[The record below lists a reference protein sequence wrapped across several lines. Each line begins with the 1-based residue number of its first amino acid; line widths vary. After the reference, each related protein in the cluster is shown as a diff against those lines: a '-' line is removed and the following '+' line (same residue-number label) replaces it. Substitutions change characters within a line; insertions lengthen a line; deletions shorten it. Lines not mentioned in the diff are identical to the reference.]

1 MTPFFIYILKW
12 ALCLAM
18 LYIPFAIFLKKET
31 FATFNRRL
39 LLGIIA
45 ASALLPLTA
54 ITYPVEVF
62 IERKASAAAEIA
74 TTPAESAN
82 TAGSTLTNDADNKN
96 SSGSL
101 ISESQGNFTPKAKE
115 NIPFDWESLFSIS
128 NLTVLYIIG
137 AAIAFLLR
145 IIDIARITRKIRR
158 GTLWTDKQ
166 RGMTIHCHADDPAPF
181 SWFGHAVISL
191 KDYNECGNEIL
202 LHEEG
207 HYRRMHSWDMLLLSI
222 VKSLQWF
229 NPFAYLL
236 AGDMK
241 EIHEFEADRHVL
253 MHHGDARAYQ
263 LLLLRKAVGEKAF
276 SIANNFGQSD
286 VRRRITMMARKPS
299 EQRQKG
305 KVLSFAP
312 MAALFLILFAEP
324 EYIYRYISNEN
335 PAATVKEAI
344 PAQEKALPELPPI
357 EGAPLPLLSEPAR
370 RKSIAGRISQIS
382 IKPIEG
388 IEKLSAKYEEH
399 GTKTHCEFIC
409 LNGMKSGEKL
419 RAMNIKRCN
428 VKMQFIADK
437 EGKAHSIT
445 NKGCNIAIAGNGNSY
460 LVEES
465 RNSAYEIAKEFII
478 AKEWHPVIKD
488 GEPYNTIYDAQFIL
502 HFDTAPST
510 HASK

>member
-45 ASALLPLTA
+45 ASALLPLTS
-54 ITYPVEVF
+54 ITYPVEVL
-62 IERKASAAAEIA
+62 IERKADAAAEIA
-74 TTPAESAN
+74 VTRAKCANAQESIRANETGNESSSAN
-82 TAGSTLTNDADNKN
+82 SISAKKANATASAMENK
-96 SSGSL
+96 
-101 ISESQGNFTPKAKE
+101 
-115 NIPFDWESLFSIS
+115 PFDWKSLFSTDS
-128 NLTVLYIIG
+128 LTVLYIIG

-145 IIDIARITRKIRR
+145 IIDIANITIKIRR

-166 RGMTIHCHADDPAPF
+166 RGMTIHCHADGPAPF
-181 SWFGHAVISL
+181 SWFGHAVISQR
-191 KDYNECGNEIL
+191 DYDECGNEIL

-207 HYRRMHSWDMLLLSI
+207 HFRHMHSWDMLLLSI

-229 NPFAYLL
+229 NPFAYML
-236 AGDMK
+236 ASDMK

-276 SIANNFGQSD
+276 SIANNFGQSN

-299 EQRQKG
+299 GHRQKG
-305 KVLSFAP
+305 KALSFAP

-324 EYIYRYISNEN
+324 EYIYRYISDNSHS
-335 PAATVKEAI
+335 PAEKEDT
-344 PAQEKALPELPPI
+344 PAQETVQAEQPPV
-357 EGAPLPLLSEPAR
+357 ESAPLPLLAEPAR
-370 RKSIAGRISQIS
+370 RISIAGQIT
-382 IKPIEG
+382 PINIEPAEG
-388 IEKLSAKYEEH
+388 IERLSAKYEEH
-399 GTKTHCEFIC
+399 GTKSHCEFIC
-409 LNGMKSGEKL
+409 HNGIKSGEKL

-437 EGKAHSIT
+437 KGKAHSIT
-445 NKGCNIAIAGNGNSY
+445 NKGCNIAIAGNGSGS
-460 LVEES
+460 LADES
-465 RNSAYEIAKEFII
+465 RNIAYEIAKEFII
-478 AKEWHPVIKD
+478 AKEWHPIIKD
-488 GEPYNTIYDAQFIL
+488 GERYNTIYDAQFIL
-502 HFDTAPST
+502 HFDTAPDA